1 MKPEQN
7 NMKPE
12 QNNMNTPTPRTDAE
26 VNNRPRTIQ
35 QFMGDSLRDALV
47 PSNFA
52 RTLEREL
59 TTVTQQLTKAY
70 ETIGTMI
77 DQIGMLQLKDKAIT
91 DQWDRLTKAIEPLKY
106 WRDISECD
114 CSNPLPQGGC
124 LRCDLDK
131 ILNLNQPNHERHTDT
146 ED

>member
-1 MKPEQN
+1 
-7 NMKPE
+7 MKPE

-59 TTVTQQLTKAY
+59 TTATEQRDSLAEALRIMADGTSCRKLAHSADWNRRRVEMLSRLQKHMRDPERTLVCDILANGQLLPDPHGKRYGFAATGN
-70 ETIGTMI
+70 EHI
-77 DQIGMLQLKDKAIT
+77 
-91 DQWDRLTKAIEPLKY
+91 
-106 WRDISECD
+106 
-114 CSNPLPQGGC
+114 CS
-124 LRCDLDK
+124 
-131 ILNLNQPNHERHTDT
+131 PNDERMDG
-146 ED
+146 